1 MREPRIRIDHMR
13 GMRNLLARR
22 GRHCRPDYKNS
33 RASRREETS
42 MQIPIKR
49 AIERVPGGMMV
60 VPLLIGA
67 LIATFFP
74 GTPKYFGSFTGA
86 LFSGA
91 LTILAVFYVCMGASI
106 DFRATPY
113 IVKKGGTLLLVKIGI
128 ALILGLIFGRVLGEA
143 PVAAGM
149 FAGLSTLAIVASM
162 NDTNG
167 GLYMALMGQYGRPRD
182 VGAYTVMSLESG
194 PFLTMVTL
202 GVAGLSAFPWQT
214 LVGAVLPL
222 LVGMIIGNLDRE
234 MRAFLSRA
242 IPVMIPFFAFALGAG
257 LDLSKV
263 WQAGLLGLAMGVA
276 VVVLTGIPLFLADRL
291 TGGTGVAG
299 VAAASTAGNAAAVPA
314 IVAAANPA
322 YADAAGPATILVAAC
337 VVVTA
342 ILVPIVTAW
351 TARVVGRGGDELE
364 ALDGEPVGPAP
375 VSRA

>member
-1 MREPRIRIDHMR
+1 
-13 GMRNLLARR
+13 
-22 GRHCRPDYKNS
+22 
-33 RASRREETS
+33 

-49 AIERVPGGMMV
+49 AVESVPGGMMV
-60 VPLLIGA
+60 VPLMVGA

-74 GTPKYFGSFTGA
+74 GTPKFFGSFTGA

-113 IVKKGGTLLLVKIGI
+113 IVKKGGTLLIVKIGI
-128 ALILGLIFGRVLGEA
+128 ALILGLVFGRVLGEA

-149 FAGLSTLAIVASM
+149 FAGLSTLAVVASM

-222 LVGMIIGNLDRE
+222 LVGMVIGNLDRE

-257 LDLSKV
+257 LDLTKV

-276 VVVLTGIPLFLADRL
+276 VVVATGIPLFLADRL

-342 ILVPIVTAW
+342 ILVPVVTAW
-351 TARVVGRGGDELE
+351 TARVVGRGED
-364 ALDGEPVGPAP
+364 APDGSAEEPIVPAP

>member
-1 MREPRIRIDHMR
+1 
-13 GMRNLLARR
+13 
-22 GRHCRPDYKNS
+22 
-33 RASRREETS
+33 
-42 MQIPIKR
+42 MQVPIKR
-49 AIERVPGGMMV
+49 AIESVPGGMMV
-60 VPLLIGA
+60 VPLLVGA

-74 GTPKYFGSFTGA
+74 DTPKFFGSFTGA

-113 IVKKGGTLLLVKIGI
+113 IVKKGGTLLIVKVGV
-128 ALILGLIFGRVLGEA
+128 AVVLGLIFGRILGET

-149 FAGLSTLAIVASM
+149 FAGVSTLAIVAAM

-194 PFLTMVTL
+194 PFLTMITL

-214 LVGAVLPL
+214 LVGAILPL
-222 LVGMIIGNLDRE
+222 VVGMIIGNLDRE
-234 MRAFLSRA
+234 MRDFLSRA
-242 IPVMIPFFAFALGAG
+242 VPVMIPFFAFALGAG

-263 WQAGLLGLAMGVA
+263 WQAGLLGLGMGMA
-276 VVVLTGIPLFLADRL
+276 VVVVTGIPLFLADRI
-291 TGGTGVAG
+291 TGGNGVAG

-322 YADAAGPATILVAAC
+322 YADAARPATILVAAC

-351 TARVVGRGGDELE
+351 AARVVGRDVEEPAEEDIVASAGKMTPAARSVVTE
-364 ALDGEPVGPAP
+364 AG
-375 VSRA
+375 R

>member
-1 MREPRIRIDHMR
+1 
-13 GMRNLLARR
+13 
-22 GRHCRPDYKNS
+22 
-33 RASRREETS
+33 
-42 MQIPIKR
+42 MQVPIKR
-49 AIERVPGGMMV
+49 SIEAVPGGMMV
-60 VPLLIGA
+60 VPLLAGA

-74 GTPKYFGSFTGA
+74 GTPKFFGSFTGA

-113 IVKKGGTLLLVKIGI
+113 IVKKGGTLLIVKVGI
-128 ALILGLIFGRVLGEA
+128 AVILGLVFGQFLGEA

-149 FAGLSTLAIVASM
+149 FAGLSTLAVVASM

-202 GVAGLSAFPWQT
+202 GIAGLSAFPVQT
-214 LVGAVLPL
+214 LVGAILPL

-234 MRAFLSRA
+234 MRDFLSRA

-276 VVVLTGIPLFLADRL
+276 VVVVTGIPLFFADRL

-314 IVAAANPA
+314 IVASANPA

-351 TARVVGRGGDELE
+351 TAKAFGRPEE
-364 ALDGEPVGPAP
+364 ADAESSPPSDTAAAQQAG
-375 VSRA
+375 SR